1 MRRWRPQFQR
11 AVAVLSPALEIAG
24 EDTGATAA
32 YFQNTTLCRSS
43 HETSAGSS
51 YSGEVKAAQQER
63 PSTGADSEA
72 RDAARPSPRSRGR
85 RTKWWLVP
93 KETYISLLA
102 SAGILCHLV
111 LRYALHRPETAS
123 MIPLYAT
130 LVLGGLPL
138 VADLVRKLLRLEF
151 GSDLLAGASI
161 VTSVLLGEYLV
172 GSIVVLMLSGG
183 TALEHFATGRASAVL
198 EALARR
204 MPQTAHLKRGQ
215 QIREVELD
223 AIRPG
228 DILIVRPHEIC
239 PVDGIVA
246 EGHGAMDEAYLTGE
260 PFTISKAP
268 GSQVLS
274 GAVNGDSAMTILAER
289 VAADSRYAK
298 IMRVVQASEQNRPR
312 LRRLGD
318 RLGAWY
324 TPLAVGLAGLSWL
337 ASGQPR
343 RFLAVMV
350 VATPCPLLIA
360 IPVAVIGAI
369 SLAARRSIIIKSAAV
384 LEQVDTCRT
393 LIFDKT
399 GTLTYGRP
407 TLMEIMCAPGFGRDE
422 VLRKAASLEA
432 YSKHPL
438 AGAIMVA
445 AQESG
450 LDLETVSQVS
460 ERPGEGLRGIVNG
473 RHVRIAGRKTVRD
486 AGVPPAAAG
495 LECLLLIDDS
505 FAAVFRFRDAPRRD
519 THSFLSHLRPRHK
532 VNRVVLL
539 SGDRESEVRYLAESV
554 GIEEVHAEKS
564 PEEKVAIVTAETE
577 RARTLFVG
585 DGINDAP
592 GLLAATVGVAFGTNS
607 DITSE
612 AADAVILEASLRKI
626 DELIHIGRRMRA
638 VALESALGGM
648 GLSLIG
654 MIAAALGY
662 LPPIAGAVAQ
672 EIIDLGAVLN
682 ALRLALPSNDLADF

>member
-1 MRRWRPQFQR
+1 MEAAHQKQ
-11 AVAVLSPALEIAG
+11 SPIG
-24 EDTGATAA
+24 
-32 YFQNTTLCRSS
+32 
-43 HETSAGSS
+43 
-51 YSGEVKAAQQER
+51 
-63 PSTGADSEA
+63 A
-72 RDAARPSPRSRGR
+72 RDDRRPNPHPGRSQAG
-85 RTKWWLVP
+85 WWIAP
-93 KETYISLLA
+93 KETYISVLA
-102 SAGILCHLV
+102 SAGILCNLA
-111 LRYALHRPETAS
+111 LRYALHRPAS
-123 MIPLYAT
+123 VSVIPLYAT
-130 LVLGGLPL
+130 LLLGGLPL
-138 VADLVRKLLRLEF
+138 VADLTRKMFRLEF

-183 TALEHFATGRASAVL
+183 TALEHFATRRASSVL

-204 MPQTAHLKRGQ
+204 MPQTAHLKSGG
-215 QIREVELD
+215 QIREIELD

-228 DILIVRPHEIC
+228 DTLVVRPHEIC
-239 PVDGIVA
+239 PVDGVVVD
-246 EGHGAMDEAYLTGE
+246 GHGAMDEAYLTGE

-274 GAVNGDSAMTILAER
+274 GAVNGDSAITILAEKLA
-289 VAADSRYAK
+289 VDSRYAK

-324 TPLAVGLAGLSWL
+324 TPLALGLAALSWL
-337 ASGQPR
+337 ASGEPR

-369 SLAARRSIIIKSAAV
+369 SLAARRSIIIKNAAV

-407 TLMEIMCAPGFGRDE
+407 ALIEIMCAPGFGRDE

-438 AGAIMVA
+438 AGAIMA
-445 AQESG
+445 AAREPG
-450 LDLETVSQVS
+450 LALEPVSEVS

-473 RHVRIAGRKTVRD
+473 SRVRIGGRKTVSA

-495 LECLLLIDDS
+495 LECLLLIDDA
-505 FAAVFRFRDAPRRD
+505 FAAVFRFRDTPRHD
-519 THSFLSHLRPRHK
+519 THSFLSHLRPRHN
-532 VNRVVLL
+532 VNRVILL

-554 GIEEVHAEKS
+554 GIEEVQAEKS
-564 PEEKVAIVTAETE
+564 PEEKVAIVTAETA

-612 AADAVILEASLRKI
+612 AAGAVILEASLRKV
-626 DELIHIGRRMRA
+626 DELLHIGRRMRA
-638 VALESALGGM
+638 IALQSALGGM

-654 MIAAALGY
+654 MTAASLGY

-672 EIIDLGAVLN
+672 EIIDLAAVLN